1 MKQLYK
7 KISNIKRTKTNIFLI
22 ELFIFLMILIITNY
36 LKNNI
41 LTMVVMIL
49 TFVVITV
56 SQAIALN
63 IIMFHIKKI
72 YSRDI
77 VIKNLNNYIKKIN
90 YSLKKGFSKDI
101 FRDYLKFTEV
111 YKSYD
116 YITGVYNKNKF
127 ELATI
132 KITRQRSVFTYD
144 FDSPYNSYNTIDI
157 FIGDWYIFKLN
168 NKNVENVL
176 IVEKNSKFFNRFSRK
191 MAKVTTNNKLFD
203 NIFNVY
209 TNTNNLEK
217 KNDKIY
223 MKILNIKEMLNKN
236 LGADSVMFFINNNEL
251 HIGIE
256 SGIEIL
262 EITSLLGYK
271 EENSMIN
278 AINNNLNLFNKFIK
292 EVNEIVDLI
301 NS

>member
-63 IIMFHIKKI
+63 IIMFYIKKI

>member
-22 ELFIFLMILIITNY
+22 ELFIFLTILIITNY

-41 LTMVVMIL
+41 LTMAVIIL
-49 TFVVITV
+49 AFVVITV
-56 SQAIALN
+56 SQAMALN
-63 IIMFHIKKI
+63 VMMFHIKKI

-77 VIKNLNNYIKKIN
+77 IIKNLNNYIKKIS

-132 KITRQRSVFTYD
+132 KITRQRSIFTYD
-144 FDSPYNSYNTIDI
+144 FDSPYNSYNTINI
-157 FIGDWYIFKLN
+157 FRGDWYIFKLN
-168 NKNVENVL
+168 NKNIDDVL
-176 IVEKNSKFFNRFSRK
+176 IVEKKSKFFNRFSRK
-191 MAKVTTNNKLFD
+191 MTKVTTKNKVFD
-203 NIFNVY
+203 DIFNVY

-223 MKILNIKEMLNKN
+223 IKILNIKEMLKQN
-236 LGADSVMFFINNNEL
+236 LDASSIMFFIKDNEL

-256 SGIEIL
+256 FGIEIL
-262 EITSLLGYK
+262 EITFLLGYK

-278 AINNNLNLFNKFIK
+278 AINNNLNLFNKFVK
-292 EVNEIVDLI
+292 EVNEIVDII

>member
-56 SQAIALN
+56 SQAMALN
-63 IIMFHIKKI
+63 IIMLHIKKN

-77 VIKNLNNYIKKIN
+77 AIKNLNNYIKKIN

-157 FIGDWYIFKLN
+157 FRGDWYIFKLN
-168 NKNVENVL
+168 NKNVKKVL

-191 MAKVTTNNKLFD
+191 MAKVTTKNKLFD

-223 MKILNIKEMLNKN
+223 MKILNIKEMLSQN
-236 LGADSVMFFINNNEL
+236 LEVDSVMFFINNNEL

-292 EVNEIVDLI
+292 EVNEIVDMI

>member
-157 FIGDWYIFKLN
+157 FRGDWYIFKLN

-191 MAKVTTNNKLFD
+191 MAKVTTKNKLFD

-236 LGADSVMFFINNNEL
+236 LGVDSVMFFINNNEL